1 MEKAIFY
8 TSDWIDLFKI
18 IKSKKSILL
27 EEYVE
32 YVSQN
37 LLLTYMIIQEIL
49 QGVNTEKDFMQKQ
62 VALESFYI
70 LKPDWKKTSIEAAKL
85 YFVFK
90 KRCHC

>member
-49 QGVNTEKDFMQKQ
+49 QGVNT
-62 VALESFYI
+62 
-70 LKPDWKKTSIEAAKL
+70 
-85 YFVFK
+85 
-90 KRCHC
+90 